1 MGTKK
6 SGGNMPTDMPTGQ
19 ARAAKERCN
28 GMVGKSLGCKEGQ
41 HVRHGDKEIRPEAG
55 GHCIK
60 NNAKKKHY
68 NKLKKVSIIIKTI
81 ITYCSNNILV
91 HRHQGSA
98 RVYCLAYLS
107 KLEQNKTLT

>member
-1 MGTKK
+1 MGTKR
-6 SGGNMPTDMPTGQ
+6 SGANMPTNMPTGQ

-41 HVRHGDKEIRPEAG
+41 RVRHGDKEVRPEAG

-68 NKLKKVSIIIKTI
+68 NKLKKDLCHHHHN
-81 ITYCSNNILV
+81 YHL
-91 HRHQGSA
+91 
-98 RVYCLAYLS
+98 L
-107 KLEQNKTLT
+107 